1 MNHNEIVL
9 DLLNRSRS
17 HLNGVTALFAKAGID
32 LHGTIPSVQ
41 QFEALNQ
48 YHPEVFEEV
57 IDYLYPE
64 KKDDAKANSTAWAGI
79 VGTSLAAIGS
89 VFTSIGGTNA
99 DAEYQQLQYEK
110 ALAEQQAAQNK
121 KTLIIVLG
129 LVFGAAVL
137 GVALYFLLASR
148 R

>member
-9 DLLNRSRS
+9 DLLDRSRS

-32 LHGTIPSVQ
+32 LKGEIPSVQ
-41 QFEALNQ
+41 QYEALNRF
-48 YHPEVFEEV
+48 HPEAFEEV
-57 IDYLYPE
+57 INFLYPE
-64 KKDDAKANSTAWAGI
+64 KVDEKKANSTAWAGI

-89 VFTSIGGTNA
+89 VFSSIGASSG

-110 ALAEQQAAQNK
+110 QLAEQQAAQNK

-129 LVFGAAVL
+129 LVFGVAVL
-137 GVALYFLLASR
+137 GVALYFLMASR